1 MRAKQGGKINN
12 KMMENRVSELGS
24 FYGDMRGYAEWS
36 TVPDIELRVP
46 ALLDY
51 CREHYSTNE
60 IMVLD
65 DQRLTYGEAAERSA
79 ILALQLVE
87 AGVGKASRVGIVF
100 PNGAEFIISWLA
112 VTRIGAVAVPISTL
126 STAVE
131 LGRIIRHA
139 DLQILII
146 TDRYLNHDYV
156 ARIKEALPELAAY
169 PAGSSAPLLLEAA
182 PYLRQVW
189 VWGASAGASA
199 EPWVRPVDLSR
210 PSSYPAAL
218 LQRMEAE
225 VSPADIVCIIYSSG
239 STADPKGVIHSH
251 GAFMRQ
257 AAKLAATYR
266 YLPDDRVFTPMPFF
280 WVGGLTLTLLNLMH
294 KGATILASA
303 KSGSALL
310 DFLEGENVTYVIGW
324 PHLIKALTSD
334 PSYPGRAFA
343 HIRGGCMLK
352 AGTGP
357 KNQTF
362 GNALGMT
369 ETCGPHTISPPD
381 YPDHLVGSFGPPF
394 AGMELR
400 IVDIETRVEVPEGA
414 TGELLVRGDALM
426 QGMVKVEREA
436 VFERDGWYATRDVC
450 SFREGYLFFH
460 GRCDDMIKASGANVS
475 PREVEAAIMALG
487 GVAQAIVLNVP
498 DERRSNVVGAV
509 IAVEAGKHHEADGLR
524 RELAKSLSSYKV
536 PRVIITMKPSE
547 IPMMSSGKA
556 DRRLL
561 GRMLE
566 EANER
571 QNAAAAVSSA

>member
-1 MRAKQGGKINN
+1 MSEIGK
-12 KMMENRVSELGS
+12 
-24 FYGDMRGYAEWS
+24 FYGDMGGYADWS

-46 ALLDY
+46 ALLEY
-51 CREHYSTNE
+51 CRDHFADHDF
-60 IMVLD
+60 MVQD
-65 DQRLTYGEAAERSA
+65 DQRLTYGEAIAQSA
-79 ILALQLVE
+79 IMAMQLVE
-87 AGVGKASRVGIVF
+87 AGVGKGTRVGMVF
-100 PNGAEFIISWLA
+100 PNSGEFIVSWLA
-112 VTRIGAVAVPISTL
+112 ITRIGGVAVPISTL

-139 DLQILII
+139 DLQIFIT
-146 TDRYLNHDYV
+146 TDRYLHHDYV
-156 ARIKEALPELAAY
+156 ARLKEALPELGN
-169 PAGSSAPLLLEAA
+169 AGGDGPLLLEAA

-189 VWGASAGASA
+189 VWGAHGTTYAG
-199 EPWVRPVDLSR
+199 EPWARAVDLSR
-210 PSSYPAAL
+210 PSAYPAAL
-218 LQRMEAE
+218 LARIEAE

-251 GAFMRQ
+251 GEFMRQ

-294 KGATILASA
+294 KGATILGSA
-303 KSGSALL
+303 KSGAALL
-310 DFLEGENVTYVIGW
+310 DFLESERVTYVIGW

-334 PSYPGRAFA
+334 PSFAGRDFK
-343 HIRGGCMLK
+343 HIRGGCMVRPEV
-352 AGTGP
+352 AP

-381 YPDHLVGSFGPPF
+381 YPDHLAGSFGPPF
-394 AGMELR
+394 AGMRLK
-400 IVDIETRVEVPEGA
+400 IVDLETGEEVAEGH
-414 TGELLVRGDALM
+414 TDELLVRGDTLM
-426 QGMVKVEREA
+426 QGMVKIEREA
-436 VFERDGWYATRDVC
+436 VFEPDGFYRTRDLC
-450 SFREGYLFFH
+450 SFREGFLFFH

-475 PREVEAAIMALG
+475 PREVEAAILALG
-487 GVAQAIVLNVP
+487 GVTQAIVQSVA

-509 IAVEAGKHHEADGLR
+509 IAVEEGRTYEKDWLR

-556 DRRLL
+556 DRRKL
-561 GRMLE
+561 GVMLAE
-566 EANER
+566 ENAR
-571 QNAAAAVSSA
+571 QNEAAEAG